1 MRKTK
6 VVFLFLVAA
15 FLVMGVITPSESGAF
30 GSDRFGMYD
39 RSGRYQVYNQSRD
52 SELSIPQT
60 DPPVE
65 PDELPTQ
72 PNEPSTQP
80 NNPPVEPTNPPTNS
94 DDQWWQR
101 DTSHRFNSYRDG
113 TFISNLPTQT
123 VDNPQQPQEPT
134 NLPSDDEL
142 PPIPESPAGLTE
154 EEAKAYRL
162 LNEFRVKNGIPP
174 VEIDMEIV
182 RVARMKAQDM
192 VDNDYFSHVSPTYGS
207 VGQMLSSNGIS
218 YSRAGECLARAGTI
232 TKAHLLLEYSTKGH
246 REIMLRP
253 DYTKVGIGVVKEKY
267 SVTLVEIF
275 VKP

>member
-1 MRKTK
+1 MRKAK
-6 VVFLFLVAA
+6 VVFLFLVAV
-15 FLVMGVITPSESGAF
+15 FLVMGVITPSESSAF
-30 GSDRFGMYD
+30 GSDRFSLYD
-39 RSGRYQVYNQSRD
+39 RSGRYQVYDPSRD
-52 SELSIPQT
+52 NEPSIPPT
-60 DPPVE
+60 DLPAE
-65 PDELPTQ
+65 PSEPPTQ

-80 NNPPVEPTNPPTNS
+80 NNPPAEPTNPQINS
-94 DDQWWQR
+94 DDQWWQK

-113 TFISNLPTQT
+113 TFIPNLSTEP
-123 VDNPQQPQEPT
+123 VDNPQQLQEPT
-134 NLPSDDEL
+134 NPPSDGEL
-142 PPIPESPAGLTE
+142 PPIPEPPAGLTE

-162 LNEFRVKNGIPP
+162 LNEFRVKNGVPP

-192 VDNDYFSHVSPTYGS
+192 VDNDYFGHVSPTYGS
-207 VGQMLSSNGIS
+207 VGQMLRDNGIS